1 MDFFKNF
8 KDKMSER
15 LFASDEEYSEDDAP
29 DQDYD
34 EENEDGESM
43 FDGEINPPEYNGYY
57 SPTGGMKAPE
67 YDFSARNTQGYSSAP
82 SYSSA
87 SSYSSAPTPPDY
99 SSTVF
104 SSGEKKGGT
113 IYSMNNIR
121 PANKFKLSSITL
133 TEIYGAKE
141 VAMLMMEKD
150 TIIIV
155 NFTPLS
161 PENKLRAMDF
171 LDGARCVTNAIFA
184 KLNDHIVVFVPENVE
199 LKGDFESQVDF
210 ESLR

>member
-1 MDFFKNF
+1 MEFFKNF

-15 LFASDEEYSEDDAP
+15 LFASDEEYSEEDTRDR
-29 DQDYD
+29 DYD

-43 FDGEINPPEYNGYY
+43 FDGEVNPPEYSGYY

-67 YDFSARNTQGYSSAP
+67 YDFSSRSTPGF
-82 SYSSA
+82 
-87 SSYSSAPTPPDY
+87 SSAPTYTSVPSSTDY
-99 SSTVF
+99 SSTAF
-104 SSGEKKGGT
+104 SSTEKKGGT
-113 IYSMNNIR
+113 IYSMNSIR
-121 PANKFKLSSITL
+121 PNKFKLSSITL

-161 PENKLRAMDF
+161 PENRLRAMDF

-199 LKGDFESQVDF
+199 LCGDFESQVDF
-210 ESLR
+210 ESMR

>member
-8 KDKMSER
+8 KEKMTER
-15 LFASDEEYSEDDAP
+15 LFANDEEYNEEETN
-29 DQDYD
+29 DQDYNSD
-34 EENEDGESM
+34 DPNGDSM
-43 FDGEINPPEYNGYY
+43 FEGEVNPPEYNSYY

-67 YDFSARNTQGYSSAP
+67 YDFSSRPASTVPDYNPTAF
-82 SYSSA
+82 SSA
-87 SSYSSAPTPPDY
+87 SAD
-99 SSTVF
+99 
-104 SSGEKKGGT
+104 KKVGT
-113 IYSMNNIR
+113 IYSMNSVK
-121 PANKFKLSSITL
+121 PPKFKLSSITL

-161 PENKLRAMDF
+161 PEDKLRAMDF

-199 LKGDFESQVDF
+199 LCGDFESQVDF
-210 ESLR
+210 ESIR

>member
-15 LFASDEEYSEDDAP
+15 LFASDEEYTEDDAP
-29 DQDYD
+29 DQDYGA
-34 EENEDGESM
+34 ENEDGESM
-43 FDGEINPPEYNGYY
+43 FDGEVNPPEYSGYY

-67 YDFSARNTQGYSSAP
+67 YDFLSRATTGFSSAP
-82 SYSSA
+82 TYTST
-87 SSYSSAPTPPDY
+87 PTPPDY
-99 SSTVF
+99 SSAAF
-104 SSGEKKGGT
+104 SSTEKKGGT
-113 IYSMNNIR
+113 IYSMNSVR
-121 PANKFKLSSITL
+121 SVNKFKLSSITL

-184 KLNDHIVVFVPENVE
+184 KLNDNIVVFVPENVE
-199 LKGDFESQVDF
+199 LCGDFESQVDF
-210 ESLR
+210 ESIR

>member
-1 MDFFKNF
+1 MDFLKNF

-15 LFASDEEYSEDDAP
+15 LFASDEEYNEDDNS
-29 DQDYD
+29 DQDYGD
-34 EENEDGESM
+34 EGEDGESM
-43 FDGEINPPEYNGYY
+43 FDGEVNPPEYNSYY

-67 YDFSARNTQGYSSAP
+67 YDFSSRSTSGFA
-82 SYSSA
+82 SA
-87 SSYSSAPTPPDY
+87 SSYTPSSFASAPTPPDY
-99 SSTVF
+99 SSAAF
-104 SSGEKKGGT
+104 SSTEKKGGT
-113 IYSMNNIR
+113 IYTMNNVR

-161 PENKLRAMDF
+161 SENKLRAMDF

-184 KLNDHIVVFVPENVE
+184 KLNDNIVVFVPENVE
-199 LKGDFESQVDF
+199 LCGDFESQVDF
-210 ESLR
+210 GSIK